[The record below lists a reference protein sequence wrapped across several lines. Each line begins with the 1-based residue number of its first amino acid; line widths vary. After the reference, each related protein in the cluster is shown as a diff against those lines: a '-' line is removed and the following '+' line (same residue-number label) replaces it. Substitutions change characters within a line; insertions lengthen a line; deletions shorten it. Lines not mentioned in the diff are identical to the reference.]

1 MNFRKI
7 KRGYYY
13 LKKNGINKS
22 LQKLALRKYN
32 KKNMKNVSEN
42 YVDYIL
48 NNEPDFK
55 DLDNQRSVDFK
66 NKPKISIVIPMYN
79 TKYDFFEELME
90 SILNQT
96 YSNFEICLADSSIN
110 ENLDILKYINDKN
123 DSRILYKRLENN
135 GGISLNTNEAINMAT
150 GDYIAFC
157 DHDDVIAPNALFEVV
172 KAISKDESVDFIYSD
187 EDILENGIR
196 KNPHFKPDFSPDLL
210 TSYNYICHLCVV
222 KRELLNKV
230 GMLNKEYDGA
240 QDYDFVLRATE
251 QAKNIIHI
259 PKILYHW
266 RAHELSTA
274 GDSSSK
280 NYVFEAAKKAIEAH
294 FKRLNIKVKV
304 SILEEVGR
312 YGVEYILDE
321 EPKVSIIIPNKDSK
335 SDLKKCINSILK
347 STYKNYEI
355 IVVENNSTKEDI
367 FKYYEQLENENNN
380 IKVVYSNIK
389 GFNYPKINNIG
400 IGQAT
405 GEYLILLNNDTEII
419 TNDWIENMIGICK
432 RDDVGIVG
440 AKLLYPDNTVQH
452 AGVVIGIGSVAGHI
466 NLNINKDDPGYFSRA
481 NVINNF
487 SAVTGACLMIKKEV
501 YEKVGGLNE
510 KFAVAFND
518 IDLCLKVR
526 KEGYLVVYTPY
537 AKLHH
542 FESKSRGAEDTKEK
556 KARFAKEIDMFK
568 DNWNEVLEKGDPYYN
583 VNLRLDKVDFSINT
597 QKQER

>member
-1 MNFRKI
+1 MNLRQV
-7 KRGYYY
+7 KRAYSY
-13 LKKNGINKS
+13 LKNNGIKKSINK
-22 LQKLALRKYN
+22 LLLRKYT

-42 YVDYIL
+42 YEDYIL
-48 NNEPDFK
+48 NNEPSFK
-55 DLDNQRSVDFK
+55 ELELQRKVKFK
-66 NKPKISIVIPMYN
+66 NTPKISFVIPMYN
-79 TKYDFFEELME
+79 TKYEFFKELME

-96 YSNFEICLADSSIN
+96 YSNFEVCLVDSSIA
-110 ENLDILKYINDKN
+110 ENLEILNYLKEKN
-123 DSRILYKRLENN
+123 DIRIKYKRLENN
-135 GGISLNTNEAINMAT
+135 GGISLNTNEAINMST

-157 DHDDVIAPNALFEVV
+157 DHDDTILPNALFEVV
-172 KAISKDESVDFIYSD
+172 KSINEDESVDFIYSD
-187 EDILENGIR
+187 EDILENGVR

-230 GMLNKEYDGA
+230 GLLNKEYDGA

-294 FKRLNIKVKV
+294 FKRLNIKVNV
-304 SILEEVGR
+304 SILDEVGR
-312 YGVEYILDE
+312 YKVKYISDE
-321 EPKVSIIIPNKDSK
+321 EPKVSIIIPNKDNK

-367 FKYYEQLENENNN
+367 FKYYKQLENENSN
-380 IKVVYSNIK
+380 IKIVYSNVK
-389 GFNYPKINNIG
+389 GFNYSKINNIG

-405 GEYLILLNNDTEII
+405 GEYLILLNNDTEVI
-419 TNDWIENMIGICK
+419 TNDWIEDMVSIFK
-432 RDDVGIVG
+432 RGDVGIVG
-440 AKLLYPDNTVQH
+440 AKLIYPDNTVQH
-452 AGVVIGIGSVAGHI
+452 AGVVIGIGGIAGHV
-466 NLNINKDDPGYFSRA
+466 NLNIDKKDPGYFSRA

-487 SAVTGACLMIKKEV
+487 SAVTGACLMIKKEI
-501 YEKVGGLNE
+501 YEKVGGLDE

-537 AKLHH
+537 SKLYHY
-542 FESKSRGAEDTKEK
+542 ESKSRGAEDTKEK

-568 DNWNEVLEKGDPYYN
+568 DRWKYILEKGDPYYN
-583 VNLRLDKVDFSINT
+583 INLRLDKVDFSINT